1 MLKIYTT
8 YMGKIDFGLI
18 MRERQ
23 QRGLKY
29 SDFKRD
35 MKGTAVA
42 TTRRFVRFVEMQLPE
57 CRHGYLVA

>member
-1 MLKIYTT
+1 
-8 YMGKIDFGLI
+8 MGKIDFGLI